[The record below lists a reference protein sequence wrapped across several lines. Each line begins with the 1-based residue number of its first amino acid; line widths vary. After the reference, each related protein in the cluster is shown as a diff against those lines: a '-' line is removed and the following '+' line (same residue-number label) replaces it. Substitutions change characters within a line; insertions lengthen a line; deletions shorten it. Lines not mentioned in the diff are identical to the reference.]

1 MKSLLY
7 IVEQSITLNPLP
19 YEVMYDQRLQIFE
32 IRIIRAHA
40 LFFKKEYRIT

>member
-32 IRIIRAHA
+32 IRVAHA